1 VLTFSL
7 VPTDLSPTISVVIA
21 VRNGAGTLDRCLEA
35 LSRSDLTPWECLVVD
50 DASDDGSMAVAERH
64 GARVIA
70 VDKRRGPAH
79 ARNVGARQARGA
91 VVLFLD
97 ADVCIHRDAIT
108 RLEDHF
114 RRDPSL
120 DAVIGAYD
128 DSPAAT
134 PFVSQYRNL
143 LHCSTHRLGLPD
155 ASTFWSAC
163 GAIRREAFLRCG
175 GFDDHFDRPAI
186 EDIEFGSRLKAQ
198 GGRILLDSAIQ
209 VQHLKCWTLGSM
221 IKTDIFDRGIPW
233 TRLILRS
240 GSMPNDLNVRWSQR
254 LSVALA
260 SLLAAAVLLGAGYTA
275 LACVLALVRLNWPF
289 YTLVSKRLGSWSI
302 LRAIPLH
309 FLFHF
314 YCAVAFLMGALL
326 HLLDGAEPAA
336 SEVRDEQIS

>member
-1 VLTFSL
+1 MS
-7 VPTDLSPTISVVIA
+7 TDVSPTISVVIA
-21 VRNGAGTLDRCLEA
+21 VHNGARTLERCLEA
-35 LSRSDLTPWECLVVD
+35 LSKSALTPWECLVVD
-50 DASDDGSMAVAERH
+50 DGSDDDTSAVAERH
-64 GARVIA
+64 GVRAIA
-70 VDKRRGPAH
+70 LNKRRGPAH
-79 ARNVGARQARGA
+79 ARNVGARQARGE
-91 VVLFLD
+91 VILFLD
-97 ADVCIHRDAIT
+97 ADVCIHPDVIT
-108 RLEDHF
+108 RLEEHF

-155 ASTFWSAC
+155 ASTFWTAC
-163 GAIRREAFLRCG
+163 GAIRRKAFLRSG

-186 EDIEFGSRLKAQ
+186 EDIEFGSRLKVR
-198 GGRILLDSAIQ
+198 GGRILLDPAIQ

-260 SLLAAAVLLGAGYTA
+260 SILAGAVLLGAGYTA
-275 LACVLALVRLNWPF
+275 LACTLALVRLNWPF
-289 YTLVSKRLGSWSI
+289 YSLVSKRLGFWSG
-302 LRAIPLH
+302 LRAVPLH

-314 YCAVAFLMGALL
+314 YCGAAFLLGASM
-326 HLLDGAEPAA
+326 HLFSGAEPAA
-336 SEVRDEQIS
+336 SEVPDEQIS

>member
-1 VLTFSL
+1 M
-7 VPTDLSPTISVVIA
+7 
-21 VRNGAGTLDRCLEA
+21 EA
-35 LSRSDLTPWECLVVD
+35 LSKSALAPWECLVVD
-50 DASDDGSMAVAERH
+50 DGSDDDTTAVAERH
-64 GARVIA
+64 GVCA
-70 VDKRRGPAH
+70 VLLNQRRGPAH
-79 ARNVGARQARGA
+79 ARNVGVRRAKGE

-97 ADVCIHRDAIT
+97 ADVCIHPDALT
-108 RLEDHF
+108 RIVEHF

-163 GAIRREAFLRCG
+163 GAIKKEMFLRCG

-186 EDIEFGSRLKAQ
+186 EDIEFGSRVKAQ
-198 GGRILLDSAIQ
+198 GGRILLDPAIQ
-209 VQHLKCWTLGSM
+209 VQHLKCWTLRSM
-221 IKTDIFDRGIPW
+221 IHTDIFDRGIPW

-254 LSVALA
+254 LSVVLA
-260 SLLAAAVLLGAGYTA
+260 SVLSGALLLGAGYTA
-275 LACVLALVRLNWPF
+275 LASALALVRLNWPF
-289 YTLVSKRLGSWSI
+289 YSLVSKRMGVWFA
-302 LRAIPLH
+302 LRAAPLH

-314 YCAVAFLMGALL
+314 YCGVAFLLGASM
-326 HLLDGAEPAA
+326 HLFSRAEPAA
-336 SEVRDEQIS
+336 SELPDEQIS

>member
-1 VLTFSL
+1 LQ
-7 VPTDLSPTISVVIA
+7 
-21 VRNGAGTLDRCLEA
+21 A
-35 LSRSDLTPWECLVVD
+35 LSNSALTPLECLVVD
-50 DASDDGSMAVAERH
+50 DGSEDDTAAVAGRH
-64 GARVIA
+64 GARAIA
-70 VDKRRGPAH
+70 LKNRRGPAY
-79 ARNVGARQARGA
+79 ARNVGTSQARGE

-97 ADVCIHRDAIT
+97 ADVCIHTDAVT
-108 RLEDHF
+108 RIVDHF

-163 GAIRREAFLRCG
+163 GAIRKEAFLRCG
-175 GFDDHFDRPAI
+175 GFNDHFDRPAI

-198 GGRILLDSAIQ
+198 GGRILLDPAIQ
-209 VQHLKCWTLGSM
+209 VQHLKCWTLRSM
-221 IKTDIFDRGIPW
+221 IQTDIFDRGIPW

-254 LSVALA
+254 LSVV
-260 SLLAAAVLLGAGYTA
+260 LAAVLSAALLLGAGNTA
-275 LACVLALVRLNWPF
+275 LACTLALVLLNWPF
-289 YTLVSKRLGSWSI
+289 YSLVSKRMGLWFA
-302 LRAIPLH
+302 LRAAPLH

-314 YCAVAFLMGALL
+314 YCGVAFLLGASM
-326 HLLDGAEPAA
+326 HLFSRAEPAA
-336 SEVRDEQIS
+336 SELPGEQIS